1 MKTKQIVLAT
11 RPKGLPQLTDFRFEY
26 VEIPKMKV
34 GDVMLKP
41 LYFSV
46 DPYMRGRMN
55 DAKSYIHAFKTDKPI
70 EGSALATVMESKSDL
85 FKSGDIVLGMLPWRE
100 STVISDK
107 GLQKVDATQ
116 QPLSYFLSVLGMTG
130 ITAYIGLMHICKPLA
145 GETVVVSGAA
155 GAVGIVVGQI
165 AKLQGCRVIGI
176 TGSEEKVKLLVEKFG
191 FDEAINYK
199 TTTYVNKA
207 IATICNDGVDIYF
220 DNVGGNISDAV
231 ISNLNVQSR
240 IAVCG
245 QIALYNSTDI
255 PLGPRLQ
262 LTLLTK
268 NAMMQGFTVGNYKS
282 EFPEAIEHLTQWV
295 HEGKIDFTETIFYGF
310 DQLPTA
316 FIGLFSG
323 ENIGKMIVKV

>member
-1 MKTKQIVLAT
+1 MNTNQIVLAS
-11 RPKGLPQLTDFRFEY
+11 RPKGMPQLADFRFEN
-26 VEIPKMKV
+26 VELPKLKA
-34 GDVMLKP
+34 GELLLKP
-41 LYFSV
+41 LCFSV

-55 DAKSYIHAFKTDKPI
+55 DAKSYIQAFKTDKPI

-100 STVISDK
+100 STIISDK

-116 QPLSYFLSVLGMTG
+116 QPLSYYLSVLGMTG

-165 AKLQGCRVIGI
+165 AKIQGCRVVGI

-199 TTTYVNKA
+199 TTKYVNKA

-255 PLGPRLQ
+255 PVGPRIQ
-262 LTLLTK
+262 PTLLTK
-268 NAMMQGFTVGNYKS
+268 NVMMQGFTVGNYKS

-295 HEGKIDFTETIFYGF
+295 HEGRIDFTESIISGF

-316 FIGLFSG
+316 FIGLFNG
-323 ENIGKMIVKV
+323 ENIGKMIVKI